1 MASFVEGRVYT
12 NPKTGQPL
20 RRVNGGWVPATKTP
34 AAAPGGASP
43 TSAPASNRSLGDVKF
58 PALLP
63 AEYRPGVEPAQQVI
77 EPSADANEMQRTP
90 DAQPAQPQGGGY
102 NALPP
107 NIAASGGKPSEEYS
121 KKLAQWSGERDAK
134 FLDRT
139 REASMNAALV
149 LPTLDDVENLI
160 NKAPVGAYAG
170 VIEGVGK
177 FIPGVT
183 EDDDLQAIRSKMNKI
198 ILPLTTLLKGTLS
211 DKDMQF
217 LIDTLGN
224 TGSSRGAL
232 LENIKMVRRE
242 ARMALIKQK
251 ELQRWIALK
260 GNPSTPDSEGRT
272 FEDAF
277 QEWYTNPA
285 TIKELDKPGE
295 RAKSQQPK
303 NKPLN
308 FFKDRNGQWRSQ

>member
-20 RRVNGGWVPATKTP
+20 RRVNGGWVPATKQPGP
-34 AAAPGGASP
+34 AGASP
-43 TSAPASNRSLGDVKF
+43 ASNPALADVKF

-63 AEYRPGVEPAQQVI
+63 AEYRPGVTPTQVI
-77 EPSADANEMQRTP
+77 EPNADANEMQRTP
-90 DAQPAQPQGGGY
+90 DAPQAPATSPPAQAGTYSSVPPSVAQGGKG
-102 NALPP
+102 AR
-107 NIAASGGKPSEEYS
+107 EEYD

-134 FLDRT
+134 LLDRT
-139 REASMNAALV
+139 REASLNAAMV
-149 LPTLDDVENLI
+149 LPTLDDVENLV
-160 NKAPVGAYAG
+160 NRAPVGAYAG

-183 EDDDLQAIRSKMNKI
+183 EDDDLQAIKSKMNKI

-217 LIDTLGN
+217 LIDTLGS
-224 TGSSRGAL
+224 TTTSRGAL
-232 LENIKMVRRE
+232 IENIKMVRRE
-242 ARMALIKQK
+242 ARMALIKQR
-251 ELQRWIALK
+251 ELQRWVALK

-277 QEWYTNPA
+277 QEWYNNPA
-285 TIKELDKPGE
+285 TIKEMDKPGE
-295 RAKSQQPK
+295 RTKSQQPK
-303 NKPLN
+303 NKPHQY
-308 FFKDRNGQWRSQ
+308 FKDRNGELRRQ